1 MQLNVTKPLI
11 IAHRGASAL
20 APENTLAAFHRAIED
35 GAEGIEFDVRLAGDG
50 VPVVFHDFSLQR
62 IGRRAGKVADFTSAE
77 LENLDIGTWFNLK
90 NPHRANEEFSAE
102 TVPAF
107 ARLLDFLK
115 DYKGLLYVELKCFE
129 SETVSLTEAVCAMIR
144 KSKFLPQIK
153 LKSFNLKA
161 IAHAKKILPE
171 ATTVALFQPKFP
183 AFLRGKTHLIEK
195 AADAGADELSL
206 HYSLATRKMIERARA
221 RNFPVTIWTADNPAW
236 VKRARELDLQAI
248 ITNNPARLLA
258 KKAEILEKVRTEN

>member
-1 MQLNVTKPLI
+1 MKPLI
-11 IAHRGASAL
+11 IAHRGASAF
-20 APENTLAAFHRAIED
+20 APENTLAAFHKAIKD

-50 VPVVFHDFSLQR
+50 VAVVFHDFDLQR
-62 IGRRAGKVADFTSAE
+62 IGRRAGKVTDFTSAE

-102 TVPAF
+102 TVPTF
-107 ARLLDFLK
+107 VRLLDFLK

-129 SETVSLTEAVCAMIR
+129 SETVSLTEAVCKTIR
-144 KSKFLPQIK
+144 ESALLPQIK
-153 LKSFNLKA
+153 LKSFNLRA

-171 ATTVALFQPKFP
+171 AVTVALFQPKFP
-183 AFLRGKTHLIEK
+183 SFLRGKAHLIEK
-195 AADAGADELSL
+195 AEAYQAGELSL
-206 HYSLATRKMIERARA
+206 HYSLATRKMIARAKA

-236 VKRARELDLQAI
+236 VKRAMDLGLQAI

-258 KKAEILEKVRTEN
+258 KKAEIVKNE